1 MTADRPAKK
10 DLWDRFQ
17 IAAQVVAAVF
27 IPIALAAGS
36 AIVSRSLQKQEHGTK
51 MIELALDVLRSDPG
65 TAGQQDGLRGWAV
78 DLLAEYSDTPIS
90 DSARQRLLARP
101 LPSFQR
107 TVDVLSTLKGGES
120 IEERAL
126 ASGALNSIFLNA
138 VESGNRNL
146 VAQLLSAGLSPNTAD
161 PDGTTALTHAALV
174 GDDNITA
181 LLLQANANPN
191 LANKT
196 GDTPLIIASRGGSC
210 HGFEA
215 TIGCE
220 GDRDQSQKLRPSV
233 GTGDCEGQQGNY
245 RRADG
250 CRCEQQPTRCGR
262 SSGQTVG

>member
-196 GDTPLIIASRGGSC
+196 GDTPLIIASRGGHVMVLKRLLAVRGIEINHKNFDGVSALAIAK
-210 HGFEA
+210 GNKEIIDALTAAAASSNRPAVAEA
-215 TIGCE
+215 V
-220 GDRDQSQKLRPSV
+220 DKQ
-233 GTGDCEGQQGNY
+233 
-245 RRADG
+245 
-250 CRCEQQPTRCGR
+250 
-262 SSGQTVG
+262 